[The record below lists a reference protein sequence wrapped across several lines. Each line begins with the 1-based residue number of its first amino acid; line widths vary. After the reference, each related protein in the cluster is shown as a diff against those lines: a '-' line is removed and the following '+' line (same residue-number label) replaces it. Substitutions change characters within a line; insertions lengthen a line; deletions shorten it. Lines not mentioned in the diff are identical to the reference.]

1 MQYEKVILEM
11 LERIQT
17 LEEQVQQLQQQAAK
31 PIAESFLQET
41 LTPPRERRT
50 NTKVTEEMLEE
61 CYRMGKLVYEGD
73 EREIPLLAELVSQ
86 KTEMNPN
93 NALMTIFAVVAML
106 NGELYKRTLSSKATA
121 KFFENIQRDYGNGA
135 LQRAI
140 ASIRQHINYRRM
152 LNYNADRLEATCD
165 QFQKQL

>member
-11 LERIQT
+11 LARIQT
-17 LEEQVQQLQQQAAK
+17 LEEQVRELQQAAK
-31 PIAESFLQET
+31 PTVETFVQET
-41 LTPPRERRT
+41 LTPPTARRT

-61 CYRMGKLVYEGD
+61 CYRMGRLVYEGD
-73 EREIPLLAELVSQ
+73 KRDISILAELVSQ
-86 KTEMNPN
+86 KTDMNPN

-135 LQRAI
+135 LQRAV
-140 ASIRQHINYRRM
+140 ASIRQHINYRRK
-152 LNYNADRLEATCD
+152 LNYNADLLEYTCD